1 MGGEILA
8 FFRGSEPPAGQSVTH
23 SIEDLAQD
31 TGPLVQ
37 LAIALLKQETIE
49 LVKRNVLA
57 AGILAGAGLCALLT
71 LTSTASFPQLP
82 LLPALI
88 GLLLG
93 IAGAL
98 RPATSTCVPAPPG
111 EE

>member
-1 MGGEILA
+1 
-8 FFRGSEPPAGQSVTH
+8 
-23 SIEDLAQD
+23 
-31 TGPLVQ
+31 
-37 LAIALLKQETIE
+37 
-49 LVKRNVLA
+49 
-57 AGILAGAGLCALLT
+57 LLT

-93 IAGAL
+93 IAGDL

>member
-1 MGGEILA
+1 MEI
-8 FFRGSEPPAGQSVTH
+8 T
-23 SIEDLAQD
+23 
-31 TGPLVQ
+31 
-37 LAIALLKQETIE
+37 LLKQETIE

-57 AGILAGAGLCALLT
+57 AGILAGAGLCALPT
-71 LTSTASFPQLP
+71 LTSTASFPQLPLLP

>member
-1 MGGEILA
+1 MA
-8 FFRGSEPPAGQSVTH
+8 FFRGREPPAGQSVTH

-31 TGPLVQ
+31 TGHLVQ
-37 LAIALLKQETIE
+37 LEIALLEQETIE

-82 LLPALI
+82 LLPLLPALI